1 MDENRKPYKESLL
14 DRIVRNV
21 VADGVVGHIKEFMLK
36 KASEGFKYWAAE
48 TGVAIIEFIFLDN
61 DTSLPR
67 TSGTVHRLGSSKI
80 AYDKVV
86 PASTTSAKSP
96 IDFDLYPMDT
106 RGEAEEVLARLRDNV
121 RRINYATIADMYD
134 YQGVAV
140 VGNFEFEKWGWTNLD
155 YAKTRHTSQ
164 GWILQLPAVVNVEHV

>member
-1 MDENRKPYKESLL
+1 
-14 DRIVRNV
+14 
-21 VADGVVGHIKEFMLK
+21 
-36 KASEGFKYWAAE
+36 
-48 TGVAIIEFIFLDN
+48 
-61 DTSLPR
+61 
-67 TSGTVHRLGSSKI
+67 
-80 AYDKVV
+80 
-86 PASTTSAKSP
+86 
-96 IDFDLYPMDT
+96 MDT